1 MPVAILHFSD
11 SNMAGYEWTWTF
23 YLNRTANGRFTVS
36 CKQMVT
42 EESALRVP
50 ARKGL
55 RDGADVYGAL
65 EEVVSEAGYC
75 LDDFDAGPIAS
86 EVKKVD
92 PSLVDQF
99 LRGPEILEQRQEKE
113 NEVRAAERERKL
125 LPFRNVID
133 EYVVCFSDI
142 PSKYGPSQREAAKRF
157 IEDYALDHGM
167 LPDGVHR
174 IRISAGMRYSGSEH
188 DFSNLARMA
197 RRDG

>member
-23 YLNRTANGRFTVS
+23 YLDRTANGRFTVS

-65 EEVVSEAGYC
+65 EEVVSEARYC

-113 NEVRAAERERKL
+113 NEVRAAERERSCCRSGMSL
-125 LPFRNVID
+125 TNMSSVSGIFLPNMVRPN
-133 EYVVCFSDI
+133 
-142 PSKYGPSQREAAKRF
+142 
-157 IEDYALDHGM
+157 
-167 LPDGVHR
+167 
-174 IRISAGMRYSGSEH
+174 
-188 DFSNLARMA
+188 A
-197 RRDG
+197 RRRNALSKITLWTMACYQMESTGSASPRV